1 MESPP
6 QVDGEKCDTVPQG
19 VQELLDGRNRQ
30 YPCAAMP
37 KSRRAVPPVYPQ
49 PWSHKNQTP
58 LPSPCALTYRAMPCP
73 RRPKTRLQ
81 THRGL
86 ETSEPAN
93 CQHRP
98 LPDDEGG
105 RTAATLAIAAPSE
118 PCNEAIVVLDGGKVR
133 NRHQRRSETEVIAG
147 VGRGIDD
154 KTAVGRRPRGHGGR
168 SAM

>member
-105 RTAATLAIAAPSE
+105 RTRDRRQLLLLLLRASHAMKRESSWMEGRFEIDTK
-118 PCNEAIVVLDGGKVR
+118 GGAKL
-133 NRHQRRSETEVIAG
+133 RSLPASGAE
-147 VGRGIDD
+147 
-154 KTAVGRRPRGHGGR
+154 
-168 SAM
+168 